1 MVGGRYIVEGAKR
14 MGFELLHGVGVYYR
28 SNKIIHMTIK
38 PITEKL
44 DDKIKKLNSSRVIKK
59 VTPKGDL
66 SWYVKWT
73 SVILILVATAARSVG
88 TIPHIDMWFGL
99 FGTIGWAWVGYLW
112 HDRALLFL
120 NAVLVTLL
128 GIGLMNYY
136 FGI

>member
-1 MVGGRYIVEGAKR
+1 
-14 MGFELLHGVGVYYR
+14 MGFGRSTVERTIIDSIERWIDFNLLGRTYF
-28 SNKIIHMTIK
+28 SMTIE
-38 PITEKL
+38 PIKEKL

-66 SWYVKWT
+66 SWYIKWI
-73 SVILILVATAARSVG
+73 SVVLILFATAARSVG

-99 FGTIGWAWVGYLW
+99 FGTIGWAFVGYLW

-128 GIGLMNYY
+128 TMGLMNYY
-136 FGI
+136 FGT